1 MSVARKPWTT
11 SMTVQGDT
19 AEDMFTQTFV
29 LLEILKE
36 RERQDEKWG
45 ANRRLSN
52 LKWNAI
58 LGEEVGEATAEVNE
72 ENNKLL
78 ELELIQVAAVA
89 IAWLEALRAGRQD

>member
-1 MSVARKPWTT
+1 
-11 SMTVQGDT
+11 MTVQGDT